1 MLLLAVPAIAQ
12 TVTID
17 GSVASFNPPPIERAG
32 RVFVPLRGVFERLGA
47 SVVYQAGQINA
58 SGNGHDVSLR
68 IGSNQAV
75 VNGQQ
80 QTLDVAPFIVGAS
93 TYVPLRF
100 VSQSLGASVN
110 YDNGTNTVAINT
122 NGGGQVAS
130 NNGNGSRHAR
140 LAAGSIITGT
150 LGNDLNTATANV
162 GDQFVVNVTPPYPN
176 DDGTYA
182 NAYVRGQVV
191 AVTRAGQGTR
201 PQLGLA
207 FDRIVFADGRSMPVA
222 GHVTSTD
229 EKHASAIP
237 QQAIGAL
244 AGMLVGNII
253 GKVVLHTSV
262 GGIAGAAGGFLYA
275 NNLKTNFVVPKS
287 STVVIQVDQPLRQAG
302 Q

>member
-17 GSVASFNPPPIERAG
+17 GSVANFNPPPIERAG
-32 RVFVPLRGVFERLGA
+32 RVFVPLRGVF
-47 SVVYQAGQINA
+47 
-58 SGNGHDVSLR
+58 
-68 IGSNQAV
+68 
-75 VNGQQ
+75 
-80 QTLDVAPFIVGAS
+80 
-93 TYVPLRF
+93 PLRF

-130 NNGNGSRHAR
+130 NGYSRHAR
-140 LAAGSIITGT
+140 LAPGSVITGS
-150 LGNDLNTATANV
+150 LGSDLNTGTANV
-162 GDQFVVNVTPPYPN
+162 GDQFVVNVVAPYPN
-176 DDGTYA
+176 DDTSYA

-207 FDRIVFADGRSMPVA
+207 FNQIVFADGRTMPVA

-244 AGMLVGNII
+244 AGMLVGNVL